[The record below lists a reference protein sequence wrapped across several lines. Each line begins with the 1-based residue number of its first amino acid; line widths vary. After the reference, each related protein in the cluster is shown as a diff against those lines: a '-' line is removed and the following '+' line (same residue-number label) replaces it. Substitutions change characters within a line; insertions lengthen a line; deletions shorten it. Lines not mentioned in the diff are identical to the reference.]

1 MGKKDTML
9 RMTYAPGDV
18 ELIEREEQTLEEQR
32 RNLKKGREIQEK
44 YFTDIEYIKKAVI
57 E

>member
-1 MGKKDTML
+1 MGKKDAML
-9 RMTYAPGDV
+9 RMSYDIGDV
-18 ELIEREEQTLEEQR
+18 ELVEREEQTLEEQR

>member
-9 RMTYAPGDV
+9 RMSYDIGDV
-18 ELIEREEQTLEEQR
+18 ILVERKEQTLEERR
-32 RNLKKGREIQEK
+32 RNLEKGRAIQESI
-44 YFTDIEYIKKAVI
+44 FTDIEYIKKATL